1 MYVDNLPLQKPTHRT
16 MRDVPRLQRQIEQLT
31 EDCEEAD
38 RLMASGERATKYRKD
53 NEGKPVTS
61 GYIGSLNQQ
70 VKESSK
76 TLVSVCKAVRCF
88 HTKGDK

>member
-1 MYVDNLPLQKPTHRT
+1 
-16 MRDVPRLQRQIEQLT
+16 MRDVPRLQRHIAELT

-38 RLMASGERATKYRKD
+38 RLMSSGERATKYRKD

-70 VKESSK
+70 VKVSSK
-76 TLVSVCKAVRCF
+76 TLVSACKAVRCF
-88 HTKGDK
+88 LTKGENR